1 MEAEKLSFSDIEQK
15 LGSDYADSVYDLFAN
30 FSADLY
36 ALGFSNVAID
46 LTIKVNAK
54 VGDSKIGTT
63 KKIKVNI

>member
-15 LGSDYADSVYDLFAN
+15 LGSGYTDSVYDLFAN

-36 ALGFSNVAID
+36 ALGFSNVIID
-46 LTIKVNAK
+46 LTVKINAK

-63 KKIKVNI
+63 KKIKVAI

>member
-15 LGSDYADSVYDLFAN
+15 FGSGYTDSVYDLFAN

-36 ALGFSNVAID
+36 ALGFSNVTID
-46 LTIKVNAK
+46 LTVKINAK

-63 KKIKVNI
+63 KKIKINI